1 MRIRFKNVL
10 LAFIFLYPITPWY
23 ITFGPLNLVNI
34 VSMIFIAFWIIGANI
49 RIASFSKTSAFFW
62 LYLVAYSVQALLDT
76 SLAKAFAYIIAQL
89 VVCIVVYTEIR
100 KRDIFSE
107 ALHMLV
113 YAAGCLSVTGLV
125 EEITRTNIFHI
136 ISGLPS
142 GSFYTETRL
151 GIYRIETSFSHPIV
165 YCAYLCFIAG
175 LLIYLID
182 CELDEKKKRI
192 YRIIYVLVLIN
203 ALFTMS
209 RSTLLVLVLEQA
221 ILGYMTGVIKFSKK
235 VIFVTIIG
243 AAFLFTSS
251 IFELAYISKI
261 KDVWYMFLALFSDS
275 YSSLYSTSFGMN
287 ESGIGNRFEL
297 FTWVADAVKGHEVLG
312 MGTSA
317 SFSYSVSA
325 VESTWNYSYT
335 WTKTSIENEY
345 LYNYYIHGVV
355 GIVMF
360 SLNIIGVIVY
370 AIKTRLKRKRCAI
383 CAEGINEHKITFPN
397 LMAVLLIGYAV
408 TLFSVRSSDNVRIFN
423 ILICILFSY
432 SNKLRNRGEIDEE
445 RS

>member
-1 MRIRFKNVL
+1 MRIKFKNVL
-10 LAFIFLYPITPWY
+10 LAFIFIYPITPWY

-62 LYLVAYSVQALLDT
+62 LYLVAYSAQALLDT

-100 KRDIFSE
+100 KRNVFLE

-136 ISGLPS
+136 ISGLSS

-175 LLIYLID
+175 LLIYLMD

-243 AAFLFTSS
+243 TAFLFTSS

-261 KDVWYMFLALFSDS
+261 KDVWYMFLALFSDN

-325 VESTWNYSYT
+325 AESTWNYSYT

-355 GIVMF
+355 GIVTF
-360 SLNIIGVIVY
+360 SLNVIGVIVY

-383 CAEGINEHKITFPN
+383 CAEGVNEHKITFPN